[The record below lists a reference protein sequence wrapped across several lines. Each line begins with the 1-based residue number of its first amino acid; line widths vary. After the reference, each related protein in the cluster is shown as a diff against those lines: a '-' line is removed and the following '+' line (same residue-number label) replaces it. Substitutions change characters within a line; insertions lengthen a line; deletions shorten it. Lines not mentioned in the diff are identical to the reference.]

1 MRIDEMTSAE
11 LAEYYEGL
19 GRKNAMWYQ
28 QTGES
33 RYDNKAGRY
42 EKIADAFRAK
52 AASEREY
59 QSDIRKRMANMKG
72 VVDRL
77 SPDKLYSFDE
87 VAKLLREAVWW

>member
-1 MRIDEMTSAE
+1 MRLADMTSAQ
-11 LAEYYEGL
+11 LAEYYDEL
-19 GRKNAMWYQ
+19 EHKNYKYHQ
-28 QTGES
+28 ETGAS
-33 RYDNKAGRY
+33 RYDTLACQYGR
-42 EKIADAFRAK
+42 IADAFRAK